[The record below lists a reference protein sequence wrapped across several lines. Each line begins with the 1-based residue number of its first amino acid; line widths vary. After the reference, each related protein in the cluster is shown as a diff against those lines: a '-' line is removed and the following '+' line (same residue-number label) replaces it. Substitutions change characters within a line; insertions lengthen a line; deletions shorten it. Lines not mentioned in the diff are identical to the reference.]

1 MAENHKQLTPR
12 QSETTQNTNNRQSD
26 SHHDCRQITHVIPAA
41 VEPVSIHDLLLKN
54 DLINRIILYIPKEKS
69 TYYETLA
76 DFKKEW
82 NVISKNF
89 SSTEWKKITNYN
101 WLFGQVLAKD
111 F

>member
-1 MAENHKQLTPR
+1 MAENHKQLISR

-26 SHHDCRQITHVIPAA
+26 SPHDSRQIIHVIPAT
-41 VEPVSIHDLLLKN
+41 VRPVSIHDLLLKN

-82 NVISKNF
+82 VIISKKF
-89 SSTEWKKITNYN
+89 YSAEWKKIKDYN
-101 WLFGQVLAKD
+101 
-111 F
+111 